1 MGFFLINKIRKK
13 LLFIL
18 TSISIFLTIFSTRGG
33 KPTGSPGSLK
43 TDATKAAQAAGQ
55 GSSPAV
61 AAGRSRHGGSVWTD
75 AVKMDRVWKRME
87 SMLKRTADWL
97 EKMSVA
103 AMAVGI
109 FQGQPIGIF
118 LGVACFAA
126 SLYLTKKL
134 GG

>member
-1 MGFFLINKIRKK
+1 MKEVLS
-13 LLFIL
+13 IL
-18 TSISIFLTIFSTRGG
+18 FSTRGG

-75 AVKMDRVWKRME
+75 AVKMVRVWKRME